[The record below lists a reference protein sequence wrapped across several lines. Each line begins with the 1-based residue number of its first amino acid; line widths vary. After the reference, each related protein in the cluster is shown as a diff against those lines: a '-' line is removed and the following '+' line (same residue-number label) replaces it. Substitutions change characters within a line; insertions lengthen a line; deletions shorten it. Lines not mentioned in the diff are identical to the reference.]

1 MSGRKSTALP
11 RNGSGGEP
19 RRKTSP
25 AAGIRLLIPAS
36 LALLGL
42 MLVGM
47 SLLMLLRPA
56 EEAGSGAFV
65 TAPQRPTTAL
75 PADPLKPLAA
85 TSIKAVWANDGGDK
99 VLQEETRS
107 LASGGRV
114 LNSLW
119 DGRRISL
126 FGARNEVVSVALIL
140 ETADSAAKAIDVRLP
155 ELVSTAQCGDKA
167 GDVGPVSRP
176 PCTRGCRKNSLS
188 LEGEGRGEGENNGL
202 SPLPNPLPRGE
213 RVTAMACTKA
223 PPITDRPVSRTVR
236 YADIEP
242 FHVGYLQI
250 RGLSRGLAWDT
261 YDERHIP
268 SRCRRPLDRAGE
280 GTGGWR
286 DRPCAD
292 RHFPDIAVPLAAR
305 APFSIAPHRSQ
316 MIWFDIYIPERQP
329 AGTYRGTITIREQ
342 GKRVWAIP
350 VVLEVLDFMLPD
362 RPSART
368 MVAIT
373 TEDIAERYLGKAYP
387 DPDSA
392 AFRQLQQL
400 IDRHYQMAHRHRL
413 SLVEGHAEPEQ
424 MQRYLLPRLDGSL
437 FTPARGYRGPGEGV
451 GNNVYA
457 IGLFGFWPW
466 KSKGRAAMWENADRW
481 VRWFRRHG
489 LENDTEYFLYLD
501 DESENHRQLEQWAGW
516 LRSNPGPGR
525 KLASMATVDLL
536 AAVEKIPSLTIV
548 ATMANIGERSR
559 RAAAARR
566 ILEDPDRR
574 LYLYNGRRPATGSF
588 AIEDDGVALR
598 QLGWTQFK
606 LGINRWFYWNG
617 TYYNNV
623 QCAEGDA
630 SRKYDLY
637 RRAQTFGCNSG
648 RDPLYGETGYNYF
661 NGDGVLFYPG
671 VDRRFPD
678 SAPGIDEPVAA
689 LRLKHWR
696 RGLQDVEYLTLARRK
711 DPEAVRRIVAELVP
725 KVVWEYG
732 VSSRRDPTW
741 VRADISWP
749 IDPDRWEAARKRLAR
764 IIVGAR
770 G

>member
-1 MSGRKSTALP
+1 MSP
-11 RNGSGGEP
+11 RNGRGKA
-19 RRKTSP
+19 RRKHPP
-25 AAGIRLLIPAS
+25 AATLRPLIPGL

-42 MLVGM
+42 MLVGI
-47 SLLMLLRPA
+47 SLLASLRPA
-56 EEAGSGAFV
+56 GEAGNGGFV
-65 TAPQRPTTAL
+65 TATERPTKAS

-85 TSIKAVWANDGGDK
+85 SSIKAVWANDGGDK
-99 VLQEETRS
+99 VMREETRS

-140 ETADSAAKAIDVRLP
+140 ETADSAAKDIDVRLP
-155 ELVSTAQCGDKA
+155 ELAGAGQCDDRAA
-167 GDVGPVSRP
+167 GVGPVSHP
-176 PCTRGCRKNSLS
+176 PCTRGCR
-188 LEGEGRGEGENNGL
+188 NNDSAP
-202 SPLPNPLPRGE
+202 SPLRE
-213 RVTAMACTKA
+213 RATATACTKA

-236 YADIEP
+236 YADIES
-242 FHVGYLQI
+242 FHVGYLRI
-250 RGLSRGLAWDT
+250 RGLSRGLAWET

-268 SRCRRPLDRAGE
+268 SKCRRPFNRAGE
-280 GTGGWR
+280 GKGGWR

-316 MIWFDIYIPERQP
+316 TIWFDIYIPERQP
-329 AGTYRGTITIREQ
+329 AGTYRGTITVREK
-342 GKRVWAIP
+342 GKKVWAIP

-387 DPDSA
+387 DPGSA
-392 AFRQLQQL
+392 AFRHLQQL

-413 SLVEGHAEPEQ
+413 SLVEGYVDPERL
-424 MQRYLLPRLDGSL
+424 QRYLLPRLDGSL
-437 FTPARGYRGPGEGV
+437 FTPRRGYRGPGEEV

-457 IGLFGFWPW
+457 VGLFGFWPW
-466 KSKGRAAMWENADRW
+466 KGKGREAMWENADRW
-481 VRWFRRHG
+481 ARWFRRHG

-501 DESENHRQLEQWAGW
+501 DESENHRQLEQWARW
-516 LRSNPGPGR
+516 LRGNPGPGR

-536 AAVEKIPSLTIV
+536 TAVEKIPSLTIV
-548 ATMANIGERSR
+548 ATMADIGERSR
-559 RAAAARR
+559 RASAARR
-566 ILEDPDRR
+566 ILKDPDRR

-598 QLGWTQFK
+598 QIAWTQFK
-606 LGINRWFYWNG
+606 LGIDRWFYWNG
-617 TYYNNV
+617 SYYNNV

-630 SRKYDLY
+630 ASSKYDLY

-671 VDRRFPD
+671 VDRLFPG
-678 SAPGIDEPVAA
+678 SAPGIDEPVAS

-725 KVVWEYG
+725 KVMWEYG

-749 IDPDRWEAARKRLAR
+749 TDPDRWEAARRRLAR